1 MIVWLASY
9 PKSGN
14 TWLRSI
20 IGQFFEKDF
29 NEDKVFE
36 RSKKIRVYPSK
47 IDYLKIDKIF
57 NSKVFLQEQ
66 KKEILD
72 KTIINWSLS
81 QAKINLNNDTNYFKT
96 HNMLCKIN
104 VNDKLYPFTDLENTI
119 GVIHIVRDP
128 RNILTSLKN
137 HFSFVDDES
146 ALRFMMNEDQT
157 TGLDENKIPQLISS
171 WKNHYNSWK
180 RFPKNNI
187 LFKYED
193 LLFDTKNQI
202 LRLANYINNFTKI
215 SISDYDI
222 DKIIINTSF
231 KNLKRLEGQG
241 KFNEGSINK
250 KTGETK
256 TFFKMGVKND
266 WKKLLN
272 EDSRSLIEKKF
283 KDEMIELGYL

>member
-1 MIVWLASY
+1 MIIWLASY

-14 TWLRSI
+14 TWLRNI

-29 NEDKVFE
+29 NKDKVFE

-47 IDYLKIDKIF
+47 IDYLEVDKIF
-57 NSKVFLQEQ
+57 NSKVFLHEQ
-66 KKEILD
+66 KKEILE
-72 KTIINWSLS
+72 KTIMNWSLS

-96 HNMLCKIN
+96 HNMLCKIK
-104 VNDKLYPFTDLENTI
+104 VNDKLYPFTDIENSI

-137 HFSFVDDES
+137 HFSFIDDES

-157 TGLDENKIPQLISS
+157 TGLDENKVPQLISS

-193 LLFDTKNQI
+193 FLFDTKNQI
-202 LRLANYINNFTKI
+202 LRLADYINNFTKI

-222 DKIIINTSF
+222 DKIIVNTSF
-231 KNLKRLEGQG
+231 ENLKRLEAQG
-241 KFNEGSINK
+241 KFDESSINK

-256 TFFKMGVKND
+256 TFFKMGLKND

-272 EDSRSLIEKKF
+272 NDSRSLIEKKF
-283 KDEMIELGYL
+283 KQEMIELGYL

>member
-1 MIVWLASY
+1 MIIWLASY

-14 TWLRSI
+14 TWLRNI

-29 NEDKVFE
+29 NKDKVFE

-47 IDYLKIDKIF
+47 IDYLEVDKIF
-57 NSKVFLQEQ
+57 NSKVFLHEQ
-66 KKEILD
+66 KKEILE
-72 KTIINWSLS
+72 KTVMNWSLS

-104 VNDKLYPFTDLENTI
+104 VNDKLYPFTDIENSI

-137 HFSFVDDES
+137 HFSFIDDQS
-146 ALRFMMNEDQT
+146 VLRFMMNEDQT
-157 TGLDENKIPQLISS
+157 TGLDENKVPQLISS

-202 LRLANYINNFTKI
+202 LRLADYINNFTKI

-222 DKIIINTSF
+222 DKIIVNTSF
-231 KNLKRLEGQG
+231 ENLKRLEAQG
-241 KFNEGSINK
+241 KFDESPINK

-272 EDSRSLIEKKF
+272 NDSRSLIEKKF
-283 KDEMIELGYL
+283 KQEMIELGYL

>member
-171 WKNHYNSWK
+171 CKNHYNSWK

-202 LRLANYINNFTKI
+202 LRLANYVNNFTKI

>member
-47 IDYLKIDKIF
+47 IDYLEIDEIF
-57 NSKVFLQEQ
+57 NSKVFLHEQ
-66 KKEILD
+66 KKEILE

-81 QAKINLNNDTNYFKT
+81 QAKINLNNETNYFKT

-104 VNDKLYPFTDLENTI
+104 VNDKLYPFTDLENTM

-146 ALRFMMNEDQT
+146 ALRFMTNEDQT

-193 LLFDTKNQI
+193 LLLDTKNQI
-202 LRLANYINNFTKI
+202 LRLANYINNFSKI
-215 SISDYDI
+215 SISDYDL

-231 KNLKRLEGQG
+231 ENLKRLEDQG
-241 KFNEGSINK
+241 KFDESSINK

-272 EDSRSLIEKKF
+272 DDSKSLIEKKF

>member
-20 IGQFFEKDF
+20 IGQFFDKDL
-29 NEDKVFE
+29 NKNKVFE

-47 IDYLKIDKIF
+47 IDYLELDEIF

-66 KKEILD
+66 KKKILE

-81 QAKINLNNDTNYFKT
+81 QTKINLNNDTNYFKT

-104 VNDKLYPFTDLENTI
+104 VNDKHYPFTDLENTI

-137 HFSFVDDES
+137 HFSFEDDES

-157 TGLDENKIPQLISS
+157 TGLPENQIPQLISS

-180 RFPKNNI
+180 RFPKNYLLI
-187 LFKYED
+187 KYED
-193 LLFDTKNQI
+193 LLHNTKSEVKKLI
-202 LRLANYINNFTKI
+202 TFLSPFFKINTSENEI
-215 SISDYDI
+215 DI
-222 DKIIINTSF
+222 IVKNTSF
-231 KNLKRLEGQG
+231 KNFQNLERKG
-241 KFNEGSINK
+241 KFKENSFDKRGDQN
-250 KTGETK
+250 
-256 TFFKMGVKND
+256 TFFYLGPENNWQKFL
-266 WKKLLN
+266 KKKDSDLLI
-272 EDSRSLIEKKF
+272 SSF
-283 KDEMIELGYL
+283 KHEMMELGYL

>member
-29 NEDKVFE
+29 NKDKVFE

-47 IDYLKIDKIF
+47 IDYLEIDKIF

-66 KKEILD
+66 KKEILE

-137 HFSFVDDES
+137 HFSFVNDES
-146 ALRFMMNEDQT
+146 ALQFMTNDDQT

-222 DKIIINTSF
+222 DKIIVNTSF
-231 KNLKRLEGQG
+231 ENLKRLEVQG
-241 KFNEGSINK
+241 KFNESSINK

-283 KDEMIELGYL
+283 KHEMIELGYL